1 MKSNVKTLLSY
12 ILSFILSSSILHID
26 HIEHDH
32 HEGYSICDV
41 SCNDG
46 NHHSSSHQCVKCLS
60 TPNELIVP
68 VSADIYFNRVHIS
81 TYSLNESTKNT
92 HLTYKLYSRPPP
104 NLL

>member
-1 MKSNVKTLLSY
+1 MNRSLKSIISLS
-12 ILSFILSSSILHID
+12 LSFFFLSVTLHVD

-46 NHHSSSHQCVKCLS
+46 NHHSSSHQCVKCLN

-68 VSADIYFNRVHIS
+68 VSAGIYFNRVHIS
-81 TYSLNESTKNT
+81 TYSLNESPNNT